1 MSDNFKN
8 SCPFPVQN
16 ELEIFFLQGCSCI
29 ADIAVTC
36 RPARVCARAPF
47 PGKGRVSP
55 FDFDLSYEAQQENT
69 LWLRLDGCPIGPRL
83 TAGTHLNTILFFFL
97 LLFFIHFSPNYASIE
112 KYTVPREVIGDAW
125 TYFSHIP
132 DSAIS
137 SITGW
142 LIITLSINFDFLDPD
157 RRCTDVQ
164 TLSHNDRRFAIYR

>member
-83 TAGTHLNTILFFFL
+83 TAGTHLNTILLL
-97 LLFFIHFSPNYASIE
+97 LLFIIFYPFLPQLRQHWKIYCPTRSYRWRMDIFQSHSWFRYQLHYGMVNNNTFHQLWLLRSWQKMHWCPNPVA
-112 KYTVPREVIGDAW
+112 
-125 TYFSHIP
+125 
-132 DSAIS
+132 
-137 SITGW
+137 
-142 LIITLSINFDFLDPD
+142 
-157 RRCTDVQ
+157 
-164 TLSHNDRRFAIYR
+164 